1 MMEMLRII
9 LFIFAPVIAY
19 HLCLLLLPS
28 VIDWLYIIYNILLMI
43 SLWFAAYFI
52 GEIKKDDI

>member
-9 LFIFAPVIAY
+9 LAPVIAY

>member
-9 LFIFAPVIAY
+9 LFILAPVIAY

>member
-9 LFIFAPVIAY
+9 LFIFAPVITY

-28 VIDWLYIIYNILLMI
+28 VIDWLYIIYNILLTI